1 MKIASLTAVFMAAVG
16 MAAAAPP
23 PPSQSP
29 AAIQRA
35 ADTTE
40 AVANYE
46 LVLRAC
52 LCSPF
57 SAIQTFEDRIL
68 TSRSPITL
76 PPLGSF
82 VYLKVGGTQQ
92 EALVVWRLTTDFIEL
107 GNTVT
112 YRTIVETAP
121 QDILQAANPNL
132 PALGLTSFSIAGPPP
147 PF

>member
-1 MKIASLTAVFMAAVG
+1 MKITSLTAVFMAAVG

-82 VYLKVGGTQQ
+82 VYLKVGGAQQ

>member
-68 TSRSPITL
+68 ASRSPITL

-82 VYLKVGGTQQ
+82 VYLKVANASGRQFEVRAVRTYISGDRS
-92 EALVVWRLTTDFIEL
+92 ENNHRAPRRALLPSSRPVHA
-107 GNTVT
+107 
-112 YRTIVETAP
+112 TAVS
-121 QDILQAANPNL
+121 A
-132 PALGLTSFSIAGPPP
+132 
-147 PF
+147 